1 MNDTFGLGMHIT
13 QAGWLFFVS
22 FAEFRIR
29 LDWDGRGVDLKW
41 TRLDGDRMRRENVV
55 EWMTMMVLLNG

>member
-29 LDWDGRGVDLKW
+29 LDRDDRDGRGVDFRVDA
-41 TRLDGDRMRRENVV
+41 T
-55 EWMTMMVLLNG
+55 